1 MNHLSLSQA
10 KHGVISSVSSC
21 SNRNGSRRGFTL
33 VELLVVVTIIGIL
46 LTVGSFGLRNFSK
59 AAGVSAGVP
68 VAEAIFAEARDL
80 AVANGRNSR
89 VLINANPEDEERY
102 LRYMIVVVQSQEDDN
117 RWIAAGRGAYLP
129 RGVYFSQK
137 YSYVNHASSV
147 GEIPQVIGRG
157 KDIYSS
163 QESSASNPNLSSDY
177 FYYQFND
184 QGIAENIDD
193 AGGEATA
200 NKIAGFIIGTGSKP
214 PGALNPR
221 VSAGTGTR
229 NFGGF
234 VVWSRG
240 TTSTFKHPDQ
250 MNLPV
255 ESSKGSEF

>member
-21 SNRNGSRRGFTL
+21 SNRNGSQRGFTL

-59 AAGVSAGVP
+59 AAGVSAGIP
-68 VAEAIFAEARDL
+68 IAEAMFAEARSL
-80 AVANGRNSR
+80 ALGQGRKAR

-102 LRYMIVVVQSQEDDN
+102 LRYMIVVVQSQDDEN
-117 RWIAAGRGAYLP
+117 RWIAAGKGAYLP
-129 RGVYFSQK
+129 KGVYFSQK
-137 YSYVNHASSV
+137 YSYVNHASSI
-147 GEIPQVIGRG
+147 GEIPQVVGRG

-163 QESSASNPNLSSDY
+163 QDSSESNANLSSEY
-177 FYYQFND
+177 FYYQYNAE
-184 QGIAENIDD
+184 GIAENIDD
-193 AGGEATA
+193 AGGDATA
-200 NKIAGFIIGTGSKP
+200 NKIASFIIGTGSKP
-214 PGALNPR
+214 PGALSPR
-221 VSAGTGTR
+221 VSAGTGIK

-250 MNLPV
+250 MNLPE

>member
-10 KHGVISSVSSC
+10 KHGGVSPVSSY

-33 VELLVVVTIIGIL
+33 VELLVVVTIIGVL

-59 AAGVSAGVP
+59 AAGVSAGIP
-68 VAEAIFAEARDL
+68 VAEAMFAEARGL
-80 AVANGRNSR
+80 SLSHGRKAR
-89 VLINANPEDEERY
+89 VLINADPEDEERY
-102 LRYMIVVVQSQEDDN
+102 LRYMIVVVQSQEDEN
-117 RWIAAGRGAYLP
+117 RWIAAGRGSYLP
-129 RGVYFSQK
+129 KGVYFSQK
-137 YSYVNHASSV
+137 YSYVNHASSI

-163 QESSASNPNLSSDY
+163 QDSSASNANLSSEY
-177 FYYQFND
+177 FYYQYNA
-184 QGIAENIDD
+184 QGIAENIND
-193 AGGEATA
+193 AGGDATA
-200 NKIAGFIIGTGSKP
+200 NKIASFIVGTGVKP

-221 VSAGTGTR
+221 VTESTGAK

-250 MNLPV
+250 MNLP
-255 ESSKGSEF
+255 ETNSSGSEF